1 MNKYT
6 LYGLVTITALL
17 GTAQRLTRKVVMKSM
32 TNYSII
38 IVDTIITGIALIITG
53 LYLGGTEQLIKDLAK
68 LRGFTL
74 LAFVAA
80 AACVTISSVIAL
92 NLIRTEKL
100 SYLVIVSTGVGIIAT
115 IASSAIFLGDE
126 ITKTKLLSI
135 PFLLTGVYLAR

>member
-1 MNKYT
+1 M
-6 LYGLVTITALL
+6 
-17 GTAQRLTRKVVMKSM
+17 S
-32 TNYSII
+32 NYSII

-100 SYLVIVSTGVGIIAT
+100 SYLVIVILSILSMMVESKTLL
-115 IASSAIFLGDE
+115 SSMLS
-126 ITKTKLLSI
+126 KLL
-135 PFLLTGVYLAR
+135 

>member
-1 MNKYT
+1 MHKYT
-6 LYGLVTITALL
+6 VYGLVTIIALL
-17 GTAQRLTRKVVMKSM
+17 ATAQRLTRKVVMKSM

-38 IVDTIITGIALIITG
+38 IIDTIISGIALIIAG
-53 LYLGGTEQLIKDLAK
+53 LYLGGTEQLIKDLVN
-68 LRGFTL
+68 LHGITL

-100 SYLVIVSTGVGIIAT
+100 SYLVIVSTGVGVIAT
-115 IASSAIFLGDE
+115 MVSSAIFLGDK